1 MRRPLSFVRTAILSA
16 ALVLTLFAAMPAI
29 SFAQSPCRADEI
41 EQDPLGSAGNSVC
54 MKKAVCSADESYV
67 AESNSC
73 IPKKATDAAAQ
84 TATNVVKT
92 AAGPASFIAD
102 TANTLVVKPIIMF
115 ILTFAGWMLGIA
127 GVFFNQ
133 VLIKTVFQFST
144 YFGSSEGLLT
154 AWGVMRDVAN
164 IGLLFGF
171 IFMGVLLILNV
182 DGGGHGHGHGGG
194 LSAKKAIPRLIIFA
208 VLLNFSLFASQ
219 AIIDVSN
226 AFASTFTTLAGAAC
240 DDNASTTDGDNACA
254 NVGISGKVMQMAGIS
269 TIWNDGILKGFET
282 STVTLLGL
290 AVFVTITMVVLLAA
304 GLMLVFRV
312 VVLTMLMVTSPIG
325 FAGMVIPG
333 LQGLAS
339 KWWHM
344 LISQSFFA
352 PVMLLLVFISLKMAE
367 SLNPNGAPLVN
378 AFAEANSTMAGNLEV
393 LVVFAVVI
401 GLMISSL
408 IVAAKMG
415 AMGASFATNT
425 ASAVTY
431 GSLARIT
438 NAGIGGGARG
448 LRAAQ
453 QSQWASRVGTRV
465 LGVRGAAVAGKMG
478 EVAVNRALRPL
489 EKSNLDMR
497 RAPGMGAILGAAGIT
512 AGAKAAEHAT
522 YGDIA
527 HQVTDMRTGAA
538 GKKLAAEY
546 KKEIK
551 YASLENLAHDEKLNE
566 DTKEAEEGR
575 KLLTSLSTK
584 ELEALHGIQEGI
596 SQMAQNLTPEQLENL
611 QKSDKLD
618 DGQKRTLKEKYE
630 EKFAGANAER
640 TVKAM
645 NVEAVTK
652 LGGGTVSKEEV
663 LKAMSGRQLAAINPD
678 KLNPAQL
685 KTVRDYIAAQ
695 RAAKN
700 AIGQEFEMLLKG
712 NPKTQERWGGLV

>member
-1 MRRPLSFVRTAILSA
+1 MGPSPATCETVYPDGRTVSGTYTGIVDTSCEKDADGKCKEGTTQVNSPALGAAVSA
-16 ALVLTLFAAMPAI
+16 
-29 SFAQSPCRADEI
+29 
-41 EQDPLGSAGNSVC
+41 
-54 MKKAVCSADESYV
+54 
-67 AESNSC
+67 
-73 IPKKATDAAAQ
+73 
-84 TATNVVKT
+84 VV
-92 AAGPASFIAD
+92 D
-102 TANTLVVKPIIMF
+102 TASDIVVKPVISF
-115 ILTFAGWMLGIA
+115 VLGFATFMLGIA

-133 VLIKTVFQFST
+133 VMIKTVFQFST

-194 LSAKKAIPRLIIFA
+194 ISAKRAIPRLIIFA

-219 AIIDVSN
+219 AVIDVSN

-240 DDNASTTDGDNACA
+240 DDNASATDGDNACA
-254 NVGISGKVMQMAGIS
+254 NVGIAGKVMQLAGIA
-269 TIWNDGILKGFET
+269 TIWNPDIDA
-282 STVTLLGL
+282 SPTVLLGL
-290 AVFVTITMVVLLAA
+290 TIFVLITMVVLLAA

-339 KWWHM
+339 RWWHM

-367 SLNPNGAPLVN
+367 SLNPNGAPLVD
-378 AFAEANSTMAGNLEV
+378 AFAGANTTMAGNLEV

-415 AMGASFATNT
+415 ATGASFATNT
-425 ASAVTY
+425 ASAVTF
-431 GSLARIT
+431 GALTRVT
-438 NAGIGGGARG
+438 NASVGGTARG

-465 LGVRGAAVAGKMG
+465 LGVRGAAVAGKVG
-478 EVAVNRALRPL
+478 EVAVNRVLRPV
-489 EKSNLDMR
+489 EKANMDVR
-497 RAPGMGAILGAAGIT
+497 RAPGMGAILGAAGVT
-512 AGAKAAEHAT
+512 AGAKPAEHAT
-522 YGDIA
+522 YGDMA
-527 HQVTDMRTGAA
+527 HQVTDIRGGAG
-538 GKKLAAEY
+538 GKKLEAEY
-546 KKEIK
+546 KKEVK
-551 YASLENLAHDEKLNE
+551 YASLEGLAHDDKLNE
-566 DTKEAEEGR
+566 DTAEAKEAR

-584 ELEALHGIQEGI
+584 ELEALHGIQEGV

-630 EKFAGANAER
+630 EKFAGDNAKRTIPGMNAEGI
-640 TVKAM
+640 A
-645 NVEAVTK
+645 K
-652 LGGGTVSKEEV
+652 LGGGTVSKTEV
-663 LKAMSGRQLAAINPD
+663 LGAMTGRQLAAINPD
-678 KLNPAQL
+678 KLNATQLATVQAYIKSQRTAGTPAG
-685 KTVRDYIAAQ
+685 K
-695 RAAKN
+695 
-700 AIGQEFEMLLKG
+700 EFEMLLIG
-712 NPKTQERWGGLV
+712 NPKTKERWGGLV